1 MSLFQKT
8 AVSNFRER
16 KNVMEKLGN
25 DWQLDNFNN
34 TLSNKIVRHWK
45 EILLQKV
52 FFLKYTSQGE
62 MVDVYA
68 TFNTSFN
75 FGNTLW
81 INFNLQV
88 YIRLIITDFKQTTQ
102 SWIVSRKR

>member
-1 MSLFQKT
+1 
-8 AVSNFRER
+8 
-16 KNVMEKLGN
+16 
-25 DWQLDNFNN
+25 
-34 TLSNKIVRHWK
+34 
-45 EILLQKV
+45 
-52 FFLKYTSQGE
+52 

-88 YIRLIITDFKQTTQ
+88 YIRLIITDFKLTTQ
-102 SWIVSRKR
+102 S

>member
-1 MSLFQKT
+1 
-8 AVSNFRER
+8 
-16 KNVMEKLGN
+16 
-25 DWQLDNFNN
+25 
-34 TLSNKIVRHWK
+34 
-45 EILLQKV
+45 
-52 FFLKYTSQGE
+52 

-88 YIRLIITDFKQTTQ
+88 YKRLVNRLQTNNA
-102 SWIVSRKR
+102 ILNCIKKEARKGRLLK